1 MLTGGNPLTVG
12 VGIVIEVIRK
22 NNSDY
27 DPDVG
32 ADEGSTPSCRDP
44 IYLGT
49 LLRLFADH
57 VPDFMNLI
65 MNAPAQKK
73 HMSSTFG
80 EKLQPLGFDRFKT
93 CELMAEL
100 LHCSNMGLMNE
111 VGSEE
116 LIAAR
121 DIERQRLRGEGKLIP
136 RREDEASTS
145 ADDLTMRFSHN
156 TAHSDSRRLEVTN
169 IAEDDGFEE
178 VEHSREMNEDTS
190 HEFVKAEEEIP
201 PPVPIPSF
209 FDKDDDEL
217 VDEPLSSPRLLIKDD
232 GDIESPQFDD
242 PDLIVAPLSPRKK
255 TADSI
260 DSTPAAPSTVEKKD
274 TTEKTET
281 AESQNE
287 KITQEDKVDAR
298 TAPTI
303 DTTASVQDDAS
314 DSSVLLTPATTTA
327 NESLPDQ
334 DSRGAPTPE
343 IPETDVTPATK
354 DEPKASNESDAPAKL
369 EAPEPPQA
377 AVASTREDDDSS
389 KSSSDEETK
398 SDDEPLPAAPAP
410 PTSSS
415 GPPVKSKMAAEKEEG
430 DDESDQAEAGV
441 ESIIIRAVP
450 DPPFEAQRNSIQPVV
465 GDYLKMQFVEHRVV
479 PTILVSGLGRT
490 QTAE

>member
-1 MLTGGNPLTVG
+1 
-12 VGIVIEVIRK
+12 
-22 NNSDY
+22 
-27 DPDVG
+27 
-32 ADEGSTPSCRDP
+32 
-44 IYLGT
+44 
-49 LLRLFADH
+49 
-57 VPDFMNLI
+57 MNLI

-145 ADDLTMRFSHN
+145 ADELTMRFSHN

-169 IAEDDGFEE
+169 NAEDDGFEE

-260 DSTPAAPSTVEKKD
+260 DSTPAVTSAAEKKD
-274 TTEKTET
+274 ITEKTET

-287 KITQEDKVDAR
+287 KIAQEDKVDAR

-303 DTTASVQDDAS
+303 DTTASAQDDAS
-314 DSSVLLTPATTTA
+314 DSSVVLTPATTTA

-334 DSRGAPTPE
+334 DSREAPTPE
-343 IPETDVTPATK
+343 ISETDVTPATK
-354 DEPKASNESDAPAKL
+354 DEPEASNKSDAPAKL
-369 EAPEPPQA
+369 EAPEPRKLQ
-377 AVASTREDDDSS
+377 
-389 KSSSDEETK
+389 
-398 SDDEPLPAAPAP
+398 L
-410 PTSSS
+410 
-415 GPPVKSKMAAEKEEG
+415 
-430 DDESDQAEAGV
+430 
-441 ESIIIRAVP
+441 
-450 DPPFEAQRNSIQPVV
+450 
-465 GDYLKMQFVEHRVV
+465 L
-479 PTILVSGLGRT
+479 L
-490 QTAE
+490 